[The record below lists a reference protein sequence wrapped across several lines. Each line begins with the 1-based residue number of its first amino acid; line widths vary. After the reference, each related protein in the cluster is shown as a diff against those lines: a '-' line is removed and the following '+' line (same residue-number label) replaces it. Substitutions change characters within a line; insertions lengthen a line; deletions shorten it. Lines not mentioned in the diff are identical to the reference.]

1 MSPCHD
7 EDVGCFIRSIV
18 VLELAAVEVAARPEL
33 GDFFLAHL
41 LAGRLQGRAVELA
54 DLLEAFLVA
63 LLLHVVR
70 EASKAKIGSGR
81 FGYDDR
87 WVGDGKREVDPVTR
101 RSRESAVGDKPSR
114 AHLHDEEDGH
124 AETDTKAD
132 DGGKDDGDGFL
143 VESHL
148 RELRGGGGHRGV
160 AAATGQSHRAGGTG
174 RREAHGL
181 AGAAHSRSHGSGRR
195 RAERD
200 GLARDSGHRFN

>member
-1 MSPCHD
+1 MRLFVTLAPTEHAGYVRVSPCHD

-87 WVGDGKREVDPVTR
+87 WVGDGKREVDG
-101 RSRESAVGDKPSR
+101 SS
-114 AHLHDEEDGH
+114 H
-124 AETDTKAD
+124 APIA
-132 DGGKDDGDGFL
+132 GK
-143 VESHL
+143 
-148 RELRGGGGHRGV
+148 RGRG
-160 AAATGQSHRAGGTG
+160 
-174 RREAHGL
+174 
-181 AGAAHSRSHGSGRR
+181 
-195 RAERD
+195 
-200 GLARDSGHRFN
+200 